1 MQIEEQSGSSPE
13 LEEDGAQAQ
22 TTDSK
27 PGETEDSLLAVVQ
40 NVAQATNEPTDS
52 DAESPTASQSQEST
66 IEEASA
72 DSAEDFSKLPFNKHP
87 RFRELV
93 KEKNTYKAQMAEYES
108 DARQFR
114 EIQGFMQ
121 ANGLTADEVANQLDM
136 LAKIKAGDPT
146 KAYEILKGKL
156 DELELAV
163 GKRLPPELEEKVD
176 QGYIDRETAQ
186 EVFQRQM
193 EAERRATTAQSQ
205 LDRLSQN
212 DQRAQVQSIANTV
225 SAWEQ
230 AIKSTDPDFDLKA
243 ELVKDR
249 VRAHVSMNGVPR
261 NADEALKVSKDAYE
275 SVTQLLLRARGDRAP
290 MRTAVGGKTNG
301 SASPEPKSLLDVVR
315 QASAGA

>member
-1 MQIEEQSGSSPE
+1 MQLEEQSGSSPE
-13 LEEDGAQAQ
+13 LEEAGADAQ

-40 NVAQATNEPTDS
+40 NVAQATDEPTVS
-52 DAESPTASQSQEST
+52 DAESPTADQSQEST
-66 IEEASA
+66 VEDATA
-72 DSAEDFSKLPFNKHP
+72 DPAEDFSKLPFNKHP

-93 KEKNTYKAQMAEYES
+93 KEKNTYKAQLAEYES
-108 DARQFR
+108 DAKQFR
-114 EIQGFMQ
+114 DIQGFMQ
-121 ANGLTADEVANQLDM
+121 ANGLTAEEVAKSLDT
-136 LAKIKAGDPT
+136 LAKMKAGDPAET
-146 KAYEILKGKL
+146 YELLKGRME
-156 DELELAV
+156 ELELAA

-186 EVFQRQM
+186 ELYRQQA
-193 EAERRATTAQSQ
+193 EAERRAMAAQSQ

-212 DQRAQVQSIANTV
+212 DQRAQVQAIANTV

-230 AIKSTDPDFDLKA
+230 ATRSTDPDFDLKA

-249 VRAHVSMNGVPR
+249 VRAHVSMHGTPKS
-261 NADEALKVSKDAYE
+261 ADEALKVSKDAYD
-275 SVTQLLLRARGDRAP
+275 SVTQLLLKARGDRAP
-290 MRTAVGGKTNG
+290 MRPAVGGKTNG